1 MAVAAGRVNALMRKI
16 DTDLT
21 KAKGVKDE
29 E

>member
-1 MAVAAGRVNALMRKI
+1 MAVAAGRVNSLMRQI

-21 KAKGVKDE
+21 KEKGVKDE